1 MKLRA
6 YLVDDEPL
14 AIARLSRLLGDT
26 GRVDVIGS
34 TTDPEEAVEALAA
47 TGPDVCFLDIQM
59 PRLTGFELLARL
71 PIQPNLVFVT
81 AHDRYALQAFAANS
95 IDYLLKPV
103 DPAELDR
110 ALGKVERLRS
120 RVELPH
126 LDLAGLFKS
135 LGESLRA
142 ARPDYPERIASRSG
156 DRLWFIDLAAVTHF
170 FAEDKL
176 TYAVNAGKPYSV
188 DYTIAQLEHL
198 LDPRKFL
205 RIHRSTIVG
214 TAWIREVT
222 SLPGG
227 SLNVR
232 LKDAGATDLTVS
244 RDRAREFKTR
254 LLVP

>member
-59 PRLTGFELLARL
+59 PRLTGFELLVRL
-71 PIQPNLVFVT
+71 PVQPNLVFVT

-103 DPAELDR
+103 DRAELDR
-110 ALGKVERLRS
+110 ALAKVERLRS
-120 RVELPH
+120 RAELPK
-126 LDLAGLFKS
+126 DLAGLFKS

-170 FAEDKL
+170 YAEDKL
-176 TYAVNAGKPYSV
+176 TYAVDGGKPYSV

-222 SLPGG
+222 SMPGG

-232 LKDAGATDLTVS
+232 LKDAAATDLTVS